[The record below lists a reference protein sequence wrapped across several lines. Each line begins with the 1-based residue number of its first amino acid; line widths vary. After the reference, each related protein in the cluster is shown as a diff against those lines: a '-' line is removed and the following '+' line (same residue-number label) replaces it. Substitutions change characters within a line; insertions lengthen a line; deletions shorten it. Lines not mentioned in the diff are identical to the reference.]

1 MNDKKSFSIGILSLT
16 AVVLFIANFMPLRT
30 SNAAD
35 AIKERDFTVV
45 TARIT
50 SGGEGLYIVDNRTAM
65 MAVFTWDNAART
77 IALRDLKPVVDAFQ

>member
-1 MNDKKSFSIGILSLT
+1 MNDKKTFSIGILSLT
-16 AVVLFIANFMPLRT
+16 AVVLFVANFMPLPT
-30 SNAAD
+30 SNAAE

-50 SGGEGLYIVDNRTAM
+50 SGGEGLYIADNRTAM

-77 IALRDLKPVVDAFQ
+77 IALRDMRPVVDAFQ